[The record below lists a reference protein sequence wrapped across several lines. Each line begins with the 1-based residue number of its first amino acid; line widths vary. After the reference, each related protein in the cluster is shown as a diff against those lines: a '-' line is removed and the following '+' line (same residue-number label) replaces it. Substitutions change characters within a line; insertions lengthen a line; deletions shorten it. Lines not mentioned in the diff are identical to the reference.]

1 MFYGKAVFYG
11 KMQEKGVKRMT
22 LGKRISTYRT
32 ARRLSQEEVA
42 EHLAVSRQAVSK
54 WETDR
59 AVPELDKLVALSD
72 LFGVTLDQ
80 LVKGEEEPLPPSD
93 APPPGGTGDRTEA
106 PAKGPWRPSS
116 TRCVIGALLLCFGG
130 AVTLWLLLHGVGLL
144 FSLILGGP
152 LLLCGG
158 YALVVRRHLAVWC
171 VWTVFLAIDLYLRAG
186 TGITWRMVFQTVGF
200 QPGWNYLRL
209 AMGWGLFLSTVVC
222 ALVTIRSFP
231 QARCP
236 SRRVLFATAAGCVGL
251 VCLRRVAFLV
261 LFRAYAGVS
270 GPLPASYGRWAYWLG
285 VAGDYLVLAALLPL
299 VIWAWNHWR
308 ERRRAGKADKENPLS
323 E

>member
-1 MFYGKAVFYG
+1 
-11 KMQEKGVKRMT
+11 MT
-22 LGKRISTYRT
+22 LGKRINTYRT

-42 EHLAVSRQAVSK
+42 ERLAVSRQAVSK

-80 LVKGEEEPLPPSD
+80 LVKGEEETSPSSD
-93 APPPGGTGDRTEA
+93 LPGGTGDRTEA
-106 PAKGPWRPSS
+106 PAAAKGPWRPSP

-130 AVTLWLLLHGVGLL
+130 AVTLWLRLHGVGIS
-144 FSLILGGP
+144 SLILGGP

-158 YALVVRRHLAVWC
+158 YILVVRRHLEVWC
-171 VWTVFLAIDLYLRAG
+171 VWTVFLAIDLFLRAG
-186 TGITWRMVFQTVGF
+186 TGITWRMILQTIGF
-200 QPGWNYLRL
+200 QPEWNYLRL
-209 AMGWGLFLSTVVC
+209 ATGWGLFLGTVVC

-236 SRRVLFATAAGCVGL
+236 SRRAFFGTAVVCVGL
-251 VCLRRVAFLV
+251 LCLRRVAFLL

-270 GPLPASYGRWAYWLG
+270 GPLPVAYERRAYWLG
-285 VAGDYLVLAALLPL
+285 VAGDYLVLAAFLPL
-299 VIWAWNHWR
+299 VIWTWNRWR
-308 ERRRAGKADKENPLS
+308 EGRKAAKADKEKTLS

>member
-1 MFYGKAVFYG
+1 
-11 KMQEKGVKRMT
+11 MT

-32 ARRLSQEEVA
+32 ACRLSQEEVA

-80 LVKGEEEPLPPSD
+80 LVKGEEEPLPPPSP
-93 APPPGGTGDRTEA
+93 APPPGGTADRTEA
-106 PAKGPWRPSS
+106 PVTAKGPWRPSP
-116 TRCVIGALLLCFGG
+116 TRCIIGALLLCFGG
-130 AVTLWLLLHGVGLL
+130 ALTVWLLL
-144 FSLILGGP
+144 LGGGLFALFVGVP

-158 YALVVRRHLAVWC
+158 YALAVRRHLAVWC

-200 QPGWNYLRL
+200 QPEWNYLRL
-209 AMGWGLFLSTVVC
+209 AIGWGLFLGTVVC

-236 SRRVLFATAAGCVGL
+236 SRRALFATAAACVGL

-261 LFRAYAGVS
+261 LFRGYAGVS

-299 VIWAWNHWR
+299 VTWAWNHWR
-308 ERRRAGKADKENPLS
+308 EGRKARKKEKTLS
-323 E
+323 D

>member
-1 MFYGKAVFYG
+1 
-11 KMQEKGVKRMT
+11 MT

-42 EHLAVSRQAVSK
+42 ERLAVSRQAVSK

-80 LVKGEEEPLPPSD
+80 LVKGEEETPPSSD
-93 APPPGGTGDRTEA
+93 PPSGTAERAVA
-106 PAKGPWRPSS
+106 PAGQAPWRPSS
-116 TRCVIGALLLCFGG
+116 TRCIIGAMLLCVGG
-130 AVTLWLLLHGVGLL
+130 VVTLWMLLNGWDL
-144 FSLILGGP
+144 FSLIVGGP

-158 YALVVRRHLAVWC
+158 YTLVVRRHLEVWC
-171 VWTVFLAIDLYLRAG
+171 VWTVFLAIDLFLRAG
-186 TGITWRMVFQTVGF
+186 TGITWRMILQTIGF
-200 QPGWNYLRL
+200 QPEWNYLRL
-209 AMGWGLFLSTVVC
+209 ATGWGLFLGTVVC

-236 SRRVLFATAAGCVGL
+236 SRRAFFGTAVVCVGL
-251 VCLRRVAFLV
+251 LCLRRVAFLV
-261 LFRAYAGVS
+261 LYRAYAGVS
-270 GPLPASYGRWAYWLG
+270 GPLPVSYEHWAYWLS
-285 VAGDYLVLAALLPL
+285 VAGDYLVLAAFLPL
-299 VIWAWNHWR
+299 VIWTWNRWR
-308 ERRRAGKADKENPLS
+308 EGRKAAKADKEKTLS